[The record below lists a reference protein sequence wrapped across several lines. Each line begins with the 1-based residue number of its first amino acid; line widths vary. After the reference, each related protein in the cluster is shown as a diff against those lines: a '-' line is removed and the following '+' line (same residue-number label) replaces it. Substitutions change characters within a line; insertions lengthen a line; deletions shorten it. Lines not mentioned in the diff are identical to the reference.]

1 MAVLI
6 AVEVVPIATVVSIL
20 RTIDAKQKLSRST
33 TGSATGRSVNRTST
47 SASKEVYPNSVSRLH
62 NFCCLKQKFIEI

>member
-6 AVEVVPIATVVSIL
+6 AVEVIPITTVVSIL

-33 TGSATGRSVNRTST
+33 TGSATGRSINYGTSH
-47 SASKEVYPNSVSRLH
+47 SQSKDAFPGSVSS
-62 NFCCLKQKFIEI
+62 